1 MSERVPTQ
9 VEGHRLVLSNL
20 DKVLWPR
27 TGTTKAAALSF
38 FAQVAPAMLPHVRRR
53 PASFLRFP
61 DGVDGQRFYAKN
73 PPPGLPDWV
82 PTVEVPGRDGAKPH
96 VAVDSLAVL
105 MAMANL
111 GALEVH
117 VPQWSADTGP
127 RLHDRLVVD
136 LDPGEGTDIVDC
148 CRAALWV
155 REALA
160 ADGLGCWVKT
170 SGSKGLH
177 LLAPLVPSGEEAVL
191 AYAKGLARRLQAG
204 HPEAMVSSIARAE
217 RYGRVLLDAGQN
229 STAKT
234 TAAPYTLRALPV
246 PGVST
251 PLTWDEVAACR
262 SVGQLAF
269 TPDQVLARVAEQ
281 GDLLAG
287 LCDPEQAAPLP

>member
-27 TGTTKAAALSF
+27 TGTTKAEALSF
-38 FAQVAPAMLPHVRRR
+38 LAQVAPVMLPHVRRR

-61 DGVDGQRFYAKN
+61 DGVEGERFYAKN

-82 PTVEVPGRDGAKPH
+82 PTVEVPGRQGARSH
-96 VAVDSLAVL
+96 VSVDSLAVL

-117 VPQWSADTGP
+117 VPQWTAETGP
-127 RLHDRLVVD
+127 ELHDRLVVD
-136 LDPGEGTDIVDC
+136 LDPGEGADLLDC
-148 CRAALWV
+148 CRAALWT
-155 REALA
+155 RDAMAE
-160 ADGLGCWVKT
+160 DGLTCWVKT

-177 LLAPLVPSGEEAVL
+177 LLAPLRPTGEEAVL
-191 AYAKGLARRLQAG
+191 TYARALARRLQAD
-204 HPEAMVSSIARAE
+204 HPEMMVSSIAKAE
-217 RYGRVLLDAGQN
+217 RHGRVLLDAGQN
-229 STAKT
+229 SSAKT

-251 PLTWDEVAACR
+251 PLTWDEVASCGSA
-262 SVGQLAF
+262 GQLAF
-269 TPDQVLARVAEQ
+269 TPAQVLERVAAQ
-281 GDLLAG
+281 GDLMAG
-287 LCDPEQAAPLP
+287 LNDPAGAARLP

>member
-1 MSERVPTQ
+1 M
-9 VEGHRLVLSNL
+9 
-20 DKVLWPR
+20 
-27 TGTTKAAALSF
+27 
-38 FAQVAPAMLPHVRRR
+38 
-53 PASFLRFP
+53 
-61 DGVDGQRFYAKN
+61 
-73 PPPGLPDWV
+73 
-82 PTVEVPGRDGAKPH
+82 
-96 VAVDSLAVL
+96 
-105 MAMANL
+105 
-111 GALEVH
+111 
-117 VPQWSADTGP
+117 
-127 RLHDRLVVD
+127 
-136 LDPGEGTDIVDC
+136 
-148 CRAALWV
+148 
-155 REALA
+155 
-160 ADGLGCWVKT
+160 
-170 SGSKGLH
+170 
-177 LLAPLVPSGEEAVL
+177 L